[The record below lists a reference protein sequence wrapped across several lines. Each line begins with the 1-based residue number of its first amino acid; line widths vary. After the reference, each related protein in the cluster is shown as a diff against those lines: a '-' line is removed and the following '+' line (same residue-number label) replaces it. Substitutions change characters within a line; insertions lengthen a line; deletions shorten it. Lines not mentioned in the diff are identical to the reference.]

1 MRAGSG
7 AAIVQA
13 KRAGS
18 HSAISAPRTR
28 EKHGRHSLS
37 MMPLNYPSKR
47 EKSSKLNWKRAA
59 GCGVQT
65 HKEKGGGYGSL
76 RLSISPKRNRLSG
89 LHTSGTRARERL
101 ILVRKPLPSPAGW
114 GTIISLRI
122 AWERA
127 TFWWNFR
134 ERG

>member
-18 HSAISAPRTR
+18 HSALSAQKARKNP
-28 EKHGRHSLS
+28 GQHSLS
-37 MMPLNYPSKR
+37 MMPRNYLSKR
-47 EKSSKLNWKRAA
+47 ERYSKLNWKRAA

-65 HKEKGGGYGSL
+65 RKEKGGGYGSL
-76 RLSISPKRNRLSG
+76 RLRISPKRNRLSG
-89 LHTSGTRARERL
+89 FHTSGTRSRERL

-122 AWERA
+122 AWAIEADMPTDSR
-127 TFWWNFR
+127 
-134 ERG
+134 